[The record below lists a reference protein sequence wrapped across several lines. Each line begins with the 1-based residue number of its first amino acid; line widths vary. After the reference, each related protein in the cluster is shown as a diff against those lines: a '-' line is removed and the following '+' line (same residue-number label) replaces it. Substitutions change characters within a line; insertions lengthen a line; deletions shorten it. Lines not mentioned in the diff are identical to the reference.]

1 MRNRTLA
8 DLDRVV
14 ALGGGHGLGRVL
26 SSLSSLGSRLTGI
39 VTTTDNG
46 GSTGRIR
53 RSEGGIA
60 WGDMRNCL
68 NQLITEPSV
77 ASAMFEYRFGG
88 NGELSGHNL
97 GNLMLKALDHLSVR
111 PLEAIN
117 LIRNLLK
124 VDAHL
129 IPMSEHP
136 VDLMAID
143 DQGHEVY
150 GEVNIDQLTT
160 PIQELLLT
168 PNVPATREAVHAISE
183 AVHAISEADLIII
196 GPGSFYTSLMP
207 ILLLKEIAQALRRTP
222 APMVY
227 IGNLG
232 RELSLPAAN
241 LKLESK
247 LAIMEQYVGKKVID
261 AVIVGPKVDVSA
273 VKERIVIQEVLE
285 ASDIPYRHDR
295 QLLHSAL
302 EKEGITGFRLTR
314 SRKNIPA
321 SSSCHDAA
329 INSSRN

>member
-1 MRNRTLA
+1 MRNRTFA

-14 ALGGGHGLGRVL
+14 ALGGGHGLGRVM

-68 NQLITEPSV
+68 NQLITEQSV

-124 VDAHL
+124 VDAFL

-136 VDLMAID
+136 VDLMATD
-143 DQGHEVY
+143 ADGHFIY
-150 GEVNIDQLTT
+150 GEVNIDQLSS
-160 PIQELLLT
+160 PPQELSLY
-168 PNVPATREAVHAISE
+168 PKAHATREAVQ
-183 AVHAISEADLIII
+183 AISEADLILI

-207 ILLLKEIAQALRRTP
+207 ILLLEDMDQALRRTP
-222 APMVY
+222 APVVF

-232 RELSLPAAN
+232 KELSTAAS
-241 LKLESK
+241 LSLGQT
-247 LAIMEQYVGKKVID
+247 LDIMEQRIGKRIVD
-261 AVIVGPKVDVSA
+261 AVVVGPQTDVS
-273 VKERIVIQEVLE
+273 EITDRLVIQEPLE
-285 ASDIPYRHDR
+285 AVDIRYRHDR
-295 QLLHSAL
+295 HLLRQAL
-302 EKEGITGFRLTR
+302 EK
-314 SRKNIPA
+314 
-321 SSSCHDAA
+321 A
-329 INSSRN
+329 IQQLG

>member
-1 MRNRTLA
+1 MRNRTFA

-14 ALGGGHGLGRVL
+14 ALGGGHGLGRVM

-124 VDAHL
+124 VDAFL
-129 IPMSEHP
+129 IPMSELP

-143 DQGHEVY
+143 ADGHEVY
-150 GEVNIDQLTT
+150 GEVNIDQLTVA
-160 PIQELLLT
+160 PKELMIY
-168 PNVPATREAVHAISE
+168 PSVPATREAVEAIG
-183 AVHAISEADLIII
+183 EADLILI

-207 ILLLKEIAQALRRTP
+207 LLLINELAQALRRTP
-222 APMVY
+222 APVVY
-227 IGNLG
+227 IGNLE
-232 RELSLPAAN
+232 RELSPAAASLTLAN
-241 LKLESK
+241 KLQ
-247 LAIMEQYVGKKVID
+247 LMEERVGKKIID
-261 AVIVGPKVDVSA
+261 AVVVGPKVDTSGMEGRV
-273 VKERIVIQEVLE
+273 VIQEPLE
-285 ASDIPYRHDR
+285 ASDIKYRHDR
-295 QLLHSAL
+295 HLLRVAL
-302 EKEGITGFRLTR
+302 E
-314 SRKNIPA
+314 S
-321 SSSCHDAA
+321 A
-329 INSSRN
+329 IQALG

>member
-1 MRNRTLA
+1 MRNRTFA

-14 ALGGGHGLGRVL
+14 ALGGGHGLGRVM
-26 SSLSSLGSRLTGI
+26 SSLSSLGSQLTGI

-68 NQLITEPSV
+68 NQLIAEPSV

-124 VDAHL
+124 VDAFL

-143 DQGHEVY
+143 INDHEVY
-150 GEVNIDQLTT
+150 GEVNIDQLVV
-160 PIQELLLT
+160 PPKELMLY
-168 PNVPATREAVHAISE
+168 PAVPATREAVE
-183 AVHAISEADLIII
+183 AISEADLILI

-207 ILLLKEIAQALRRTP
+207 LLLIKEIAQALRRTP
-222 APMVY
+222 APVVY

-232 RELSLPAAN
+232 RELSPAAASMSLPA
-241 LKLESK
+241 K
-247 LAIMEQYVGKKVID
+247 LALMEQYVGKKIID
-261 AVIVGPKVDVSA
+261 AVVVGPKDDVTGLEGR
-273 VKERIVIQEVLE
+273 VVVQEPLE
-285 ASDIPYRHDR
+285 ASDIKYRHDR
-295 QLLHSAL
+295 HLLRVAL
-302 EKEGITGFRLTR
+302 EK
-314 SRKNIPA
+314 
-321 SSSCHDAA
+321 A
-329 INSSRN
+329 IQALG

>member
-1 MRNRTLA
+1 MRNRTFA

-14 ALGGGHGLGRVL
+14 ALGGGHGLGRVM

-124 VDAHL
+124 VDAFL
-129 IPMSEHP
+129 IPMSELP

-143 DQGHEVY
+143 ADGHEVY
-150 GEVNIDQLTT
+150 GEVNIDQLTVA
-160 PIQELLLT
+160 PKELMIY
-168 PNVPATREAVHAISE
+168 PSVPATREAVEAIG
-183 AVHAISEADLIII
+183 EADLILI

-207 ILLLKEIAQALRRTP
+207 LLLINELAQALRRTP
-222 APMVY
+222 APVVY

-232 RELSLPAAN
+232 RELSPAAASLTLAN
-241 LKLESK
+241 KLQ
-247 LAIMEQYVGKKVID
+247 LMEERVGKKIID
-261 AVIVGPKVDVSA
+261 AVVVGPKVDTSGMEGRV
-273 VKERIVIQEVLE
+273 VIQEPLE
-285 ASDIPYRHDR
+285 ASDIKYRHDR
-295 QLLHSAL
+295 HLLRVAL
-302 EKEGITGFRLTR
+302 E
-314 SRKNIPA
+314 S
-321 SSSCHDAA
+321 A
-329 INSSRN
+329 IQALG

>member
-1 MRNRTLA
+1 MNRTLA

-26 SSLSSLGSRLTGI
+26 SALSSLGSRLTGI

-77 ASAMFEYRFGG
+77 ASAMFEYRFAG
-88 NGELSGHNL
+88 NGELAGHNL

-124 VDAHL
+124 VDAFL
-129 IPMSEHP
+129 IPMSEQP
-136 VDLMAID
+136 VDLVAQDAEGNM
-143 DQGHEVY
+143 VY
-150 GEVNIDQLTT
+150 GETAIDEMPQPPEALM
-160 PIQELLLT
+160 LH
-168 PNVPATREAVHAISE
+168 PNVTPTREALE
-183 AVHAISEADLIII
+183 AVADADLILI

-207 ILLLKEIAQALRRTP
+207 ILLMDEMAQALRRTP
-222 APMVY
+222 ATMVF

-232 RELSLPAAN
+232 RELSPAAS
-241 LKLESK
+241 LKVADK
-247 LAIMEQYVGKKVID
+247 LAIMEKAIGKRVID
-261 AVIVGPKVDVSA
+261 AVVVSPCA
-273 VKERIVIQEVLE
+273 DISGVEDRLLVREPLE
-285 ASDIPYRHDR
+285 AADIRYRHDR
-295 QLLHSAL
+295 QLLHAAL
-302 EKEGITGFRLTR
+302 E
-314 SRKNIPA
+314 
-321 SSSCHDAA
+321 HA
-329 INSSRN
+329 IQAMK

>member
-77 ASAMFEYRFGG
+77 ASAMFEYRFRFGG

-150 GEVNIDQLTT
+150 GEVNIDQLTA

-168 PNVPATREAVHAISE
+168 PNVPATRE

-302 EKEGITGFRLTR
+302 EKALQALG
-314 SRKNIPA
+314 
-321 SSSCHDAA
+321 
-329 INSSRN
+329 

>member
-1 MRNRTLA
+1 MRTRTLA

-14 ALGGGHGLGRVL
+14 ALGGGHGLGRVM

-53 RSEGGIA
+53 RAEGGIA

-97 GNLMLKALDHLSVR
+97 GNLMLKALDHLSIR

-124 VDAHL
+124 VDASL
-129 IPMSEHP
+129 IPMSETP
-136 VDLMAID
+136 VDLMALD
-143 DQGHEVY
+143 DEGHEIY
-150 GEVNIDQLTT
+150 GEVNIDQLKI
-160 PIQELLLT
+160 PPRELMLY
-168 PNVPATREAVHAISE
+168 PNVPATREAVQAI
-183 AVHAISEADLIII
+183 AEADLILI

-207 ILLLKEIAQALRRTP
+207 ILLVEEIAQALRRTP

-232 RELSLPAAN
+232 RELSPAAAS
-241 LKLESK
+241 LTLTDK
-247 LAIMEQYVGKKVID
+247 LALMEHYVGRQVID
-261 AVIVGPKVDVSA
+261 ALVVGPKVDASA
-273 VKERIVIQEVLE
+273 VTDRIVIKDILE

-295 QLLHSAL
+295 HLLHLAL
-302 EKEGITGFRLTR
+302 EK
-314 SRKNIPA
+314 
-321 SSSCHDAA
+321 A
-329 INSSRN
+329 IQALG

>member
-14 ALGGGHGLGRVL
+14 ALGGGHGLGRVM
-26 SSLSSLGSRLTGI
+26 SSLSSLGTRLTGV

-68 NQLITEPSV
+68 NQLITEPTI
-77 ASAMFEYRFGG
+77 ASTMFEYRFSG

-124 VDAHL
+124 VNAKL
-129 IPMSEHP
+129 IPMSEQS

-143 DQGHEVY
+143 DQGNTVH
-150 GEVNIDQLTT
+150 GEVNVDQLNCI
-160 PIQELLLT
+160 PQELSLY
-168 PNVPATREAVHAISE
+168 PRVNATKEALDAIE
-183 AVHAISEADLIII
+183 QADLILI
-196 GPGSFYTSLMP
+196 GPGSFFTSLMP
-207 ILLLKEIAQALRRTP
+207 LLLLEDLTQSLRRSN
-222 APMVY
+222 ANMIY

-232 RELSLPAAN
+232 KELSHAAT
-241 LKLESK
+241 KLSLEDKIETMESK
-247 LAIMEQYVGKKVID
+247 IGRKMINAL
-261 AVIVGPKVDVSA
+261 IVGPCTDISPFSD
-273 VKERIVIQEVLE
+273 RIVTQQVLE
-285 ASDIPYRHDR
+285 AQDIPYRHDR
-295 QLLHSAL
+295 ELL
-302 EKEGITGFRLTR
+302 RQ
-314 SRKNIPA
+314 
-321 SSSCHDAA
+321 A
-329 INSSRN
+329 IEHTLQKLG

>member
-1 MRNRTLA
+1 MRTRTLA

-26 SSLSSLGSRLTGI
+26 SSLSPLGSRLTGI

-68 NQLITEPSV
+68 NQLITQPSV

-124 VDAHL
+124 VDAFL
-129 IPMSEHP
+129 IPMSEQP

-143 DQGHEVY
+143 HEGHEVY
-150 GEVNIDQLTT
+150 GEVNIDQL
-160 PIQELLLT
+160 PRVPKELMLS
-168 PNVPATREAVHAISE
+168 PPVPATREAVEAI
-183 AVHAISEADLIII
+183 AEADLILI
-196 GPGSFYTSLMP
+196 GPGSFYTSLLP
-207 ILLLKEIAQALRRTP
+207 ILLLDEMAQALRRTP
-222 APMVY
+222 ATMVF
-227 IGNLG
+227 IDNLG
-232 RELSLPAAN
+232 KEHSPAAN
-241 LKLESK
+241 LT
-247 LAIMEQYVGKKVID
+247 LADRVGIMEHYIGKRVID
-261 AVIVGPKVDVSA
+261 AIVVGPKTDTTGLENRAIVQTPLDAADV
-273 VKERIVIQEVLE
+273 
-285 ASDIPYRHDR
+285 PYRHDR
-295 QLLHSAL
+295 VLLRNAL
-302 EKEGITGFRLTR
+302 EK
-314 SRKNIPA
+314 
-321 SSSCHDAA
+321 A
-329 INSSRN
+329 IQTLG

>member
-1 MRNRTLA
+1 MRNRTFA

-117 LIRNLLK
+117 IIRNLLK
-124 VDAHL
+124 VDAFL

-136 VDLMAID
+136 VDLMALD
-143 DQGHEVY
+143 ADGNHVY
-150 GEVNIDQLTT
+150 GEVNVDALAL
-160 PIQELLLT
+160 PPQELMLY
-168 PNVPATREAVHAISE
+168 PSAPATREAIEAI
-183 AVHAISEADLIII
+183 AEADLILI
-196 GPGSFYTSLMP
+196 GPGSFYTSLIP
-207 ILLLKEIAQALRRTP
+207 LLLLPDLAQALRRTP
-222 APMVY
+222 APVVY
-227 IGNLG
+227 VGNLG
-232 RELSLPAAN
+232 RELSPAAAS
-241 LKLESK
+241 LRLEEK
-247 LAIMEQYVGKKVID
+247 LALMEQYVGKKIID
-261 AVIVGPKVDVSA
+261 AVVVGPKVDVSD
-273 VKERIVIQEVLE
+273 VKGRLIVQEPLE
-285 ASDIPYRHDR
+285 ASDVPYRHDR
-295 QLLHSAL
+295 HLLRVAL
-302 EKEGITGFRLTR
+302 EK
-314 SRKNIPA
+314 
-321 SSSCHDAA
+321 A
-329 INSSRN
+329 IQQLG

>member
-26 SSLSSLGSRLTGI
+26 SALSSLGSRLTGI

-53 RSEGGIA
+53 HAEGGIA

-88 NGELSGHNL
+88 QGELAGHNL

-111 PLEAIN
+111 PIEAIN
-117 LIRNLLK
+117 LIRSLLK
-124 VDAHL
+124 VDAFL
-129 IPMSEHP
+129 IPMSEQP
-136 VDLMAID
+136 VDLIALD
-143 DQGHEVY
+143 DRGQQVY
-150 GEVNIDQLTT
+150 GETAIDKLAM
-160 PIQELLLT
+160 PPRELLLSARA
-168 PNVPATREAVHAISE
+168 NATKEAVEAI
-183 AVHAISEADLIII
+183 HEADLILI

-207 ILLLKEIAQALRRTP
+207 VLLLPDMAQALRRTP
-222 APMVY
+222 APMVF

-232 RELSLPAAN
+232 KELSPAAAQ
-241 LKLESK
+241 LTLADKLTV
-247 LAIMEQYVGKKVID
+247 MEKYIGRKVID
-261 AVIVGPKVDVSA
+261 AVVVGPHVDTTGVG
-273 VKERIVIQEVLE
+273 ERLIVQEPLE
-285 ASDIPYRHDR
+285 AADIKYRHDR

-302 EKEGITGFRLTR
+302 EHAIQRLG
-314 SRKNIPA
+314 
-321 SSSCHDAA
+321 
-329 INSSRN
+329 

>member
-14 ALGGGHGLGRVL
+14 ALGGGHGLGRVM
-26 SSLSSLGSRLTGI
+26 SALSSLGSRLTGI

-124 VDAHL
+124 VDAFL
-129 IPMSEHP
+129 IPMSEQP
-136 VDLMAID
+136 VDLMATD
-143 DQGHEVY
+143 NEGHMVY
-150 GEVNIDQLTT
+150 GEVNIDLLES
-160 PIQELLLT
+160 PVQELMLF
-168 PNVPATREAVHAISE
+168 PKVHATREAVQAI
-183 AVHAISEADLIII
+183 AEADLTFNWS
-196 GPGSFYTSLMP
+196 GEFLY
-207 ILLLKEIAQALRRTP
+207 Q
-222 APMVY
+222 
-227 IGNLG
+227 
-232 RELSLPAAN
+232 PAAFTAAGRPFSGVAPHPRARG
-241 LKLESK
+241 LYRKSWQRIERGRR
-247 LAIMEQYVGKKVID
+247 QPD
-261 AVIVGPKVDVSA
+261 A
-273 VKERIVIQEVLE
+273 
-285 ASDIPYRHDR
+285 
-295 QLLHSAL
+295 
-302 EKEGITGFRLTR
+302 
-314 SRKNIPA
+314 
-321 SSSCHDAA
+321 
-329 INSSRN
+329 

>member
-14 ALGGGHGLGRVL
+14 ALGGGHGLGRVM

-68 NQLITEPSV
+68 NQLIAEPSV
-77 ASAMFEYRFGG
+77 ASAMFEYRFSG

-117 LIRNLLK
+117 IIRNLLK
-124 VDAHL
+124 VDAFL
-129 IPMSEHP
+129 IPMSEQP
-136 VDLMAID
+136 VDLMATD
-143 DQGHEVY
+143 SEGHLVY
-150 GEVNIDQLTT
+150 GEVNIDQLES
-160 PIQELLLT
+160 PVQELMLF
-168 PNVPATREAVHAISE
+168 PKVHATREAIQAI
-183 AVHAISEADLIII
+183 AEADLILI
-196 GPGSFYTSLMP
+196 GPGSFYTSLLP
-207 ILLLKEIAQALRRTP
+207 LLLLEDLSQALRRTP
-222 APMVY
+222 APVVY

-232 RELSLPAAN
+232 KELSVAAASLT
-241 LKLESK
+241 LKDK
-247 LAIMEQYVGKKVID
+247 LNIMEQYVGKPIID
-261 AVIVGPKVDVSA
+261 AVVVGPKVDVCA
-273 VKERIVIQEVLE
+273 VSDRVVIQEVLE

-295 QLLHSAL
+295 HLLRMAL
-302 EKEGITGFRLTR
+302 EKAVQTLG
-314 SRKNIPA
+314 
-321 SSSCHDAA
+321 
-329 INSSRN
+329 

>member
-14 ALGGGHGLGRVL
+14 ALGGGHGLGRVM

-77 ASAMFEYRFGG
+77 ASTMFEYRFGG

-117 LIRNLLK
+117 LIRNLLN
-124 VDAHL
+124 VDAQL

-136 VDLMAID
+136 VDLMATD
-143 DQGHEVY
+143 DQGNAVY
-150 GEVNIDQLTT
+150 GEVSIDQLLN
-160 PIQELLLT
+160 PPQDLAVY
-168 PNVPATREAVHAISE
+168 PKVPATREALEAI
-183 AVHAISEADLIII
+183 AEADLILI

-207 ILLLKEIAQALRRTP
+207 ILLLEEMDQALRRTP

-232 RELSLPAAN
+232 KELSPAAAS
-241 LKLESK
+241 LSLRQKLE
-247 LAIMEQYVGKKVID
+247 LMEQHIGKRVID
-261 AVIVGPKVDVSA
+261 AVLVGPQVDVSE
-273 VKERIVIQEVLE
+273 VGDRLVIQQPLE
-285 ASDIPYRHDR
+285 ASDIRYRHDR
-295 QLLHSAL
+295 QLLRAAL
-302 EKEGITGFRLTR
+302 EQAVQQLG
-314 SRKNIPA
+314 
-321 SSSCHDAA
+321 
-329 INSSRN
+329 